1 MSARR
6 VVGATTGWE
15 NLFSDQEASSSSNDS
30 WDIIRGPWTPTQNAQ
45 APAPVPEPETVHA
58 STSSPEEQDT
68 GVSEASHQGPDS
80 GTDADGAVDGS
91 GWGAISGEAGTAA
104 SSDWGELSGDVQAAQ
119 SGPGWWEGLLDPEVC
134 SFGNPGCAAQGIAQ
148 PKVLAHWTDSDI
160 AFQSFRLYSCSL

>member
-30 WDIIRGPWTPTQNAQ
+30 WDIIRGPWTPTQNTQ
-45 APAPVPEPETVHA
+45 APPPAPEPETLHA

-68 GVSEASHQGPDS
+68 GVSEASHQGPDPE
-80 GTDADGAVDGS
+80 TDADGAVDGS

-104 SSDWGELSGDVQAAQ
+104 LSEWGDLSGDVQAAQ
-119 SGPGWWEGLLDPEVC
+119 PDPGGWWEGLLDPEVC
-134 SFGNPGCAAQGIAQ
+134 SFGNSCCAAQDIAQ
-148 PKVLAHWTDSDI
+148 LITDSDI
-160 AFQSFRLYSCSL
+160 AFQSFKLYSFSV